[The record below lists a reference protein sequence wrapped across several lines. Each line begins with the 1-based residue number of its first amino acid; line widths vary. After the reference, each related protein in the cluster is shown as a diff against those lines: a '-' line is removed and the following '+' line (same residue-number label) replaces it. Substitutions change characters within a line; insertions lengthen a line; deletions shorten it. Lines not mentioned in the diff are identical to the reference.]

1 MISSTVVP
9 RRNRGK
15 IWLRRTHGL
24 LGVVSAF
31 NLFVLISTGFLL
43 QHMALLRLDERVVSR
58 RLLPGRYRQQDGE
71 SGVRADIVVADIH
84 SGRMFGVAGA
94 LVLDGITLVWLVMLS
109 TGLVMYFAKQG
120 NGKKRKAWASGEEV
134 NGGAEGGTQE

>member
-1 MISSTVVP
+1 VSSSMVVP

-58 RLLPGRYRQQDGE
+58 RLLPGISLLRTSIR
-71 SGVRADIVVADIH
+71 
-84 SGRMFGVAGA
+84 
-94 LVLDGITLVWLVMLS
+94 
-109 TGLVMYFAKQG
+109 
-120 NGKKRKAWASGEEV
+120 EECL
-134 NGGAEGGTQE
+134 G

>member
-1 MISSTVVP
+1 MVVP

-31 NLFVLISTGFLL
+31 NLLVLISTGFLL

-58 RLLPGRYRQQDGE
+58 KLLPGRYRQQDGE

-94 LVLDGITLVWLVMLS
+94 LVLDGITLAWLVMLS

-134 NGGAEGGTQE
+134 NGEGEGGTQE